1 MKGTPVMLLTVLI
14 AINVILITYSVC
26 RWRSNLRLETAFR
39 HLLPK
44 PKLPAMD
51 PDVLRSMR
59 KHPAYQSKRLVGRRR

>member
-1 MKGTPVMLLTVLI
+1 MKGTPMMLLTVLI
-14 AINVILITYSVC
+14 AINVILITYSIC
-26 RWRSNLRLETAFR
+26 RWRSNLRLEAAFR

-59 KHPAYQSKRLVGRRR
+59 KHPSYQSKRHVGLRR